1 MRGKADDNGDGSR
14 RGVAGAMR
22 RTRARLRRFGHDRRG
37 VAALEF
43 ALTGVASLGLML
55 FVISLGFRL
64 YAEVALDY
72 AVSRAARLLAV
83 DSTHILPQN
92 LANFQTT
99 TFCPLLSSFLPC
111 VGTTLS
117 LVAVTDYRNAPA
129 SGGSAF
135 STGQGGN
142 LMLLR
147 VTYQLPALSW
157 VTRTPTGGVSRMG
170 FGPSVSA
177 SFPYQNEY

>member
-1 MRGKADDNGDGSR
+1 MRGLADDNGDGSR

-22 RTRARLRRFGHDRRG
+22 RTRARLQRLGHDRRG

-83 DSTHILPQN
+83 DSTHSLPQN
-92 LANFQTT
+92 RANFQTT
-99 TFCPLLSSFLPC
+99 TFCPLLPALLSC
-111 VGTTLS
+111 VGTTLA
-117 LVAVTDYRNAPA
+117 LVAVTDYRNASA
-129 SGGSAF
+129 GSAF

-142 LMLLR
+142 LMLLQ